1 MTTLNFKEI
10 GAQLKEAKNRA
21 KQLSL
26 ATATA
31 AFITLSASS
40 CNSQP
45 TTGSRNKTAKGD
57 FKSGKTEQL
66 IEKNDAKI
74 QEMLAI
80 YNEYFDDYEKR
91 QKKLIALQASGDTK
105 GYQVEWERVQEHKT
119 TIQKLEREIDSHG
132 NKKMALKKYHAR
144 GRKAVA
150 EDASWSFKRRS
161 FIELQ

>member
-74 QEMLAI
+74 QELVKI

-91 QKKLIALQASGDTK
+91 QQKLIALQASGDTK
-105 GYQVEWERVQEHKT
+105 GYQVEWERVQELKT

-144 GRKAVA
+144 GRKAMA
-150 EDASWSFKRRS
+150 EDTS
-161 FIELQ
+161 